1 MVAVNGPGT
10 SAGAYSYQ
18 QVLPANRPFLEARPA
33 GFEPATG
40 GLEVRD
46 EHLPLRVVLCR
57 KVLVYRKSVA
67 LSR

>member
-1 MVAVNGPGT
+1 MPDT
-10 SAGAYSYQ
+10 RTTDLIYSTLRYFADF
-18 QVLPANRPFLEARPA
+18 PAKQLLLFARPA

-57 KVLVYRKSVA
+57 KVLVCRKSVT
-67 LSR
+67 LRR